1 MHNQNNKPKVICLG
15 TNAFNKSLD
24 EIKNFLNF
32 NLIFCNNLSDKVL
45 LIDSDIIIIDA
56 NLLNNVETI
65 KLINEVKNKIKLLIN
80 NSKVFKAIKYDDLIE
95 RPLVF
100 TDLNKRLTELYSKKK
115 FLQNSSIKI
124 KSYTLDKNEKK
135 LKSNNLF
142 VILTDKEID
151 LLVILHLEN
160 KPMTKKNLLIKVW
173 SYAVGADTHTV
184 ETHIYRLRKKIF
196 NKFKDN
202 NFIISNDDGYL
213 I

>member
-1 MHNQNNKPKVICLG
+1 M
-15 TNAFNKSLD
+15 S
-24 EIKNFLNF
+24 
-32 NLIFCNNLSDKVL
+32 
-45 LIDSDIIIIDA
+45 
-56 NLLNNVETI
+56 
-65 KLINEVKNKIKLLIN
+65 
-80 NSKVFKAIKYDDLIE
+80 
-95 RPLVF
+95 
-100 TDLNKRLTELYSKKK
+100 SKKK

-135 LKSNNLF
+135 LKNDNLF
-142 VILTDKEID
+142 IILTDKEID

-173 SYAVGADTHTV
+173 SYVVGADTHTV

-196 NKFKDN
+196 DKFKDN